1 MDRHGSESYF
11 VLGEGLLGE
20 SVGGR
25 QETLAVAP
33 ATPPFRFSRMGP
45 SGIGRQL
52 AVPSRRRLAQAMV
65 SGAEV
70 PSQIPA
76 GFTYLGQF
84 VDHDLTFDKTSVMLG
99 ELISPADLV
108 QARSP
113 SLDLDSLYGAGPTDP
128 DSAKFYEA
136 DGIHLKTGKTEAV
149 GGIPARRGFD
159 LPRGAGSTVAAKQ
172 KAIIPDPRNDENL
185 AVAQTHLAFI
195 RFHNRVVDTLPARV
209 PRSRRFQRA
218 REKVI
223 KHYQWM
229 LRTDFLPRVCA
240 PAVVNAVFT
249 NGRKAFEVG
258 VPTTDVP
265 TMPIEFSVAAYR
277 LGHSMIR
284 SAYNWNRDF
293 DAGSGTLDLLFEFSG
308 GSGTFNGART
318 LPSNW
323 MVDFRRLYDF
333 TEAGRADLAVPAAKF
348 NRARRIDTSIA
359 NLLAALPGFTADEAN
374 LAFRNLARA
383 RMVRLATG
391 QQMVTFLRS
400 KGVTP
405 LAKLTNAQIRDGNNG
420 ADLSALNPQQLEG
433 LLRNTPL
440 WFYILREAELNGG
453 KLKGVGARIV
463 AETFHRAIEG
473 SDVSILRDTA
483 FKPSL
488 GPDNQTFRMVDLLL
502 FAFERKKVL
511 LAPLGD

>member
-45 SGIGRQL
+45 SGIRRQL

-70 PSQIPA
+70 ASQIPA

-84 VDHDLTFDKTSVMLG
+84 VDHDLTFDKTTVTLG
-99 ELISPADLV
+99 DLISPADLL
-108 QARSP
+108 QGRSP

-128 DSAKFYEA
+128 NSAKFYEA
-136 DGIHLKTGKTEAV
+136 DGIHLKMGITEAV

-209 PRSRRFQRA
+209 PRAQRFEKA

-229 LRTDFLPRVCA
+229 LRSDFLPRICA
-240 PAVVNAVFT
+240 PTVVTSVFT

-258 VPTTDVP
+258 VPGTDVP
-265 TMPIEFSVAAYR
+265 TMPIEFSVAGYR

-308 GSGTFNGART
+308 GSGTSTAHERSRATGSRT
-318 LPSNW
+318 SGVSTTSRRPAGPTSP
-323 MVDFRRLYDF
+323 FRRPSS
-333 TEAGRADLAVPAAKF
+333 TGRCASTRRLRTRSPCFPAF
-348 NRARRIDTSIA
+348 LPTRPTS
-359 NLLAALPGFTADEAN
+359 
-374 LAFRNLARA
+374 RS
-383 RMVRLATG
+383 ATWPEQG
-391 QQMVTFLRS
+391 WCSSRPASRWSRS
-400 KGVTP
+400 
-405 LAKLTNAQIRDGNNG
+405 
-420 ADLSALNPQQLEG
+420 
-433 LLRNTPL
+433 
-440 WFYILREAELNGG
+440 
-453 KLKGVGARIV
+453 
-463 AETFHRAIEG
+463 
-473 SDVSILRDTA
+473 
-483 FKPSL
+483 
-488 GPDNQTFRMVDLLL
+488 
-502 FAFERKKVL
+502 
-511 LAPLGD
+511 